1 LAQGSGIASA
11 RCREDVMAHRT
22 VRAVMTVAVATVS
35 LDTPFKRLAAIMA
48 EHGVNALPVLD
59 AQGRIAGIVSQSDLI
74 RKVEYQDD
82 PAARRP
88 PHSHHHAQAAGL
100 TARDVMSSPAVTI
113 TPGGSIVAAA
123 RAFDRGHVSH
133 LVVTEADGTLAGIV
147 TPRDLLKVYLRTDD
161 DIRSE
166 ILGEVIT
173 KYLGCDPDRAEVA
186 VRDGI
191 VTLRGGV
198 ERKSMVPLAARMA
211 QSVDGVVD
219 VVNKL
224 AYAIDDS
231 HLPTAA
237 DLDEP

>member
-1 LAQGSGIASA
+1 
-11 RCREDVMAHRT
+11 MTHRA
-22 VRAVMTVAVATVS
+22 VRAVMTAPVATVS
-35 LDTPFKRLAAIMA
+35 LDTPFKGLAAIMA

-74 RKVEYQDD
+74 RKEEYQDD
-82 PAARRP
+82 PAARP
-88 PHSHHHAQAAGL
+88 PRSHHHHAQAAGL
-100 TARDVMSSPAVTI
+100 AARDVMSSPAMTI
-113 TPGGSIVAAA
+113 TPGASIVAAA

-133 LVVTEADGTLAGIV
+133 LVVIEADGTLAGIV

-166 ILGEVIT
+166 ILGEVIG
-173 KYLGCDPDRAEVA
+173 KYLGCDPDWAEVA
-186 VRDGI
+186 VTDGI
-191 VTLRGGV
+191 VTLRGEV
-198 ERKSMVPLAARMA
+198 ERKSMVPLAARMT
-211 QSVDGVVD
+211 QSVDGVVN
-219 VVNKL
+219 VVNML

>member
-1 LAQGSGIASA
+1 
-11 RCREDVMAHRT
+11 MTHRT
-22 VRAVMTVAVATVS
+22 VRAVMTVSVATVS
-35 LDTPFKRLAAIMA
+35 LDTPFKGLAAIMA

-59 AQGRIAGIVSQSDLI
+59 ARGSIAGIVSQSDLI
-74 RKVEYQDD
+74 RKEEYQDE

-88 PHSHHHAQAAGL
+88 PHSHHHHAQAVGL
-100 TARDVMSSPAVTI
+100 TARDVMSSPAITI
-113 TPGGSIVAAA
+113 TPGASIVAAA
-123 RAFDRGHVSH
+123 RAFDRGRVSH
-133 LVVTEADGTLAGIV
+133 LVVTEADGALAGIV

-186 VRDGI
+186 VTDGI
-191 VTLRGGV
+191 VTLRGEV

-211 QSVDGVVD
+211 RSVDGVVD
-219 VVNKL
+219 VVNQL

>member
-1 LAQGSGIASA
+1 
-11 RCREDVMAHRT
+11 MTHRT
-22 VRAVMTVAVATVS
+22 VRTVMTAPVATVG
-35 LDTPFKRLAAIMA
+35 LDTPFKGLAAIMA
-48 EHGVNALPVLD
+48 ERGVNALPVLD

-74 RKVEYQDD
+74 RKEEYQHD

-88 PHSHHHAQAAGL
+88 PPHDHRHHAQAAGL
-100 TARDVMSSPAVTI
+100 TARELMSSPAITI
-113 TPGGSIVAAA
+113 MSGASIVAAA

-133 LVVTEADGTLAGIV
+133 LVVTEADGALAGIV

-173 KYLGCDPDRAEVA
+173 KYLGCDPDRAEVE
-186 VRDGI
+186 VLDGI
-191 VTLRGGV
+191 VTLRGEV
-198 ERKSMVPLAARMA
+198 ERKSMVPLAARMTR
-211 QSVDGVVD
+211 SIDGVVD
-219 VVNKL
+219 VVNQL

>member
-1 LAQGSGIASA
+1 
-11 RCREDVMAHRT
+11 MTHRA
-22 VRAVMTVAVATVS
+22 VRAVMTAPVATVS
-35 LDTPFKRLAAIMA
+35 LDTPFKGLAAIMA

-74 RKVEYQDD
+74 RKEEYQDD
-82 PAARRP
+82 PAARP
-88 PHSHHHAQAAGL
+88 PRSHHHHAQAAGL
-100 TARDVMSSPAVTI
+100 AARDVMSSPAMTI
-113 TPGGSIVAAA
+113 MPGASIVAAA

-166 ILGEVIT
+166 ILGEVIG

-186 VRDGI
+186 VTDGI
-191 VTLRGGV
+191 VTLRGEV
-198 ERKSMVPLAARMA
+198 ERKSMVPLAARMT
-211 QSVDGVVD
+211 QSVNGVVN
-219 VVNKL
+219 VVNML

>member
-1 LAQGSGIASA
+1 
-11 RCREDVMAHRT
+11 MTHRA
-22 VRAVMTVAVATVS
+22 VRAVMTAPVATVS
-35 LDTPFKRLAAIMA
+35 LDTPFKGLAAIMA

-74 RKVEYQDD
+74 RKEEYQDD
-82 PAARRP
+82 PAARP
-88 PHSHHHAQAAGL
+88 PRSHHHHAQAAGL
-100 TARDVMSSPAVTI
+100 AARDVMSSPAITI
-113 TPGGSIVAAA
+113 APGASIVAAA

-133 LVVTEADGTLAGIV
+133 LMVTEADGTLAGIV

-166 ILGEVIT
+166 ILGEVIG

-186 VRDGI
+186 VTDGI
-191 VTLRGGV
+191 VTLRGEV
-198 ERKSMVPLAARMA
+198 ERKSMVPLAARMT
-211 QSVDGVVD
+211 QSVDGVVN
-219 VVNKL
+219 VVNML